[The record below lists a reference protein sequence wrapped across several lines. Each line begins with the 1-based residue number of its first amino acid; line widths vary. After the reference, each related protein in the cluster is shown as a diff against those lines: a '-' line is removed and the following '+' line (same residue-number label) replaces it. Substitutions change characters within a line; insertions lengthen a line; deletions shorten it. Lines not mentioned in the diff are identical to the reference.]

1 MEKADIQF
9 GGNNYMNLLN
19 IISNI
24 KNFSDE
30 YTIYAESP
38 WTTLSDSIVIEEPED
53 GAMKISDSDK
63 VYEYFL
69 EIFIVKD
76 LLSDLS
82 QIPNF
87 NKLTIEDQVNR
98 IIEYAIN
105 DA

>member
-1 MEKADIQF
+1 
-9 GGNNYMNLLN
+9 MNLLN

-38 WTTLSDSIVIEEPED
+38 WTTLSDAIVVEEPED

-82 QIPNF
+82 QISSF
-87 NKLTIEDQVNR
+87 NKLTVEDQVNR

>member
-1 MEKADIQF
+1 
-9 GGNNYMNLLN
+9 MNLLN
-19 IISNI
+19 IVSNI

-38 WTTLSDSIVIEEPED
+38 WTILSDAIVIEEPED
-53 GAMKISDSDK
+53 GAMKISDRDK
-63 VYEYFL
+63 AYEYFL

-76 LLSDLS
+76 LLSGLS
-82 QIPNF
+82 QIPSF
-87 NKLTIEDQVNR
+87 NKITIEDQVNR